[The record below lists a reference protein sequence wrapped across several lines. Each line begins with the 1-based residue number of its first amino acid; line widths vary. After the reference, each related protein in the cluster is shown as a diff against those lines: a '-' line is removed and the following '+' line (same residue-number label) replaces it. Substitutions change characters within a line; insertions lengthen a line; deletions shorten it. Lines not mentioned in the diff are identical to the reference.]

1 VERVDGMTN
10 LVLSELRDH
19 IGILTLNNPE
29 QRNALSVDMRLAIAQ
44 VLRDF
49 FQDGECRAIVICG
62 AGGNFCAGG
71 DMKSSISNVVEPA
84 TIRTP
89 RLLSMLH
96 DIIRLIAEGSKPVIA
111 AVDGHA
117 TGAGLSLAAACDY
130 IVAGPSAKFCASYG
144 RVGLVPDAGLLWSLP
159 RRIGTTRARN
169 LMLTAAALDRDLA
182 LLIGLA
188 DMAAQEGETVS
199 TAIEIAHNYL
209 RVAPL
214 AAAHIKELL
223 SGDALSLDQA
233 FEAELRIQPQLTGSV
248 DYMEARAAFAEKRP
262 PRFIGQ

>member
-1 VERVDGMTN
+1 MDRMTD
-10 LVLSELRDH
+10 LVLSELRDQ
-19 IGILTLNNPE
+19 IGIVTLNNAD
-29 QRNALSVDMRLAIAQ
+29 QRNALSVDMRLAIAET
-44 VLRDF
+44 LRNF
-49 FQDGECRAIVICG
+49 FHDDECRAIVICG
-62 AGGNFCAGG
+62 AGGSFCAGG

-84 TIRTP
+84 SIRTP

-96 DIIRLIAEGSKPVIA
+96 DIVRLIAEGSKPVIA

-159 RRIGTTRARN
+159 RRIGTTHARN
-169 LMLTAAALDRDLA
+169 LMLTAAAIDLDTA
-182 LLIGLA
+182 LRIGLA
-188 DMAAQEGETVS
+188 DMVADDGKTVS
-199 TAIEIAHNYL
+199 TAIDIAHNYL

-223 SGDALSLDQA
+223 SGEALSLEDA
-233 FEAELRIQPQLTGSV
+233 FAAELRIQPQLTGSA